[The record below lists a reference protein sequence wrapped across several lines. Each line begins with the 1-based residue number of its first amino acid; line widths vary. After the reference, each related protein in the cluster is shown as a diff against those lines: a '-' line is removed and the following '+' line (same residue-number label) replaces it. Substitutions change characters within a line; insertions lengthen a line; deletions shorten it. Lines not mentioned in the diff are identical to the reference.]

1 MAVRERG
8 GVSLDGDRR
17 RLADRWLAFA
27 EERLGASELAL
38 ARRAYDA
45 ARGIDPSNPRLA
57 AFAERLLR
65 AGG

>member
-8 GVSLDGDRR
+8 GGSLDDDRR

-38 ARRAYDA
+38 ARRALDA
-45 ARGIDPSNPRLA
+45 ARSVDPSNPRLEP
-57 AFAERLLR
+57 FAERLRR